1 MSNEE
6 KFAIAKEYVDKQ
18 LNVMKNFNAA
28 PKAISEAEYK
38 SLIESVAET
47 IKPQSKKTEAES
59 R

>member
-6 KFAIAKEYVDKQ
+6 KLAIAKEYVDKQ
-18 LNVMKNFNAA
+18 LSVMEGFGAA
-28 PKAISEAEYK
+28 PKIISPAEYK

-47 IKPQSKKTEAES
+47 IKPQPKKLEAEA